1 MVLGGLPEP
10 AELGK
15 VILVAAFGPAV
26 VATGAKAGTFIGAI
40 ARLCGGGGGGR
51 PQLAQAGGRD
61 GAALD
66 GALAE
71 ARRQLAAQLAGV

>member
-1 MVLGGLPEP
+1 MSVGLLFAIVSTPMLRVTVAVLAG
-10 AELGK
+10 
-15 VILVAAFGPAV
+15 
-26 VATGAKAGTFIGAI
+26 ATGAFIGGI
-40 ARLCGGGGGGR
+40 AQLCCGGGGGR

-71 ARRQLAAQLAGV
+71 AHRRLADQLGGV